1 MLFNVLFVV
10 ILLYALIIPY
20 FALKLGMKI
29 AEKDENKAET
39 PIFNIPKTTK
49 KPETTRKE
57 RQEIQKWQNVMNYNG
72 TSAGQV
78 KISEVK

>member
-1 MLFNVLFVV
+1 MLFNILFIIVL
-10 ILLYALIIPY
+10 IYALIVPY

-39 PIFNIPKTTK
+39 PIFNIPTQKKRPEITK
-49 KPETTRKE
+49 KD
-57 RQEIQKWQNVMNYNG
+57 RQEIQKWENLMRYDG
-72 TSAGQV
+72 TSNGQV